1 MLFRSGEI
9 EGTCI
14 TRAKFGSVP
23 HEYSTIGGIEESV
36 QEILLNLKEIVL
48 RSNLYGVRD
57 ASICVK
63 GPRYITAQD
72 IILPPSIE
80 IVDTSQPIANLTE
93 PIDFCIEL
101 QIKRDRGIH
110 LLGLDEGHKSMVDA
124 KACQLFSCDDLALDT
139 SKNFVQCML

>member
-1 MLFRSGEI
+1 MKSSLSQIFHISSCPNRRKRRQFELSG
-9 EGTCI
+9 
-14 TRAKFGSVP
+14 KSM
-23 HEYSTIGGIEESV
+23 

-80 IVDTSQPIANLTE
+80 IVDTIQPIANLRE
-93 PIDFCIEL
+93 PIDFYIEL
-101 QIKRDRGIH
+101 QIKRDRGYHTELRKNSQDGSYPI
-110 LLGLDEGHKSMVDA
+110 DVVSMPIRNVNYSIFYIDISYKSR
-124 KACQLFSCDDLALDT
+124 C
-139 SKNFVQCML
+139 